1 MAVRVY
7 VAASFVVDEEF
18 QGLMILQSLKDYITT
33 RYPENDPKIVP
44 IGSLELEKCN
54 PVSKALTINV
64 A

>member
-7 VAASFVVDEEF
+7 VAASFVVDESF
-18 QGLMILQSLKDYITT
+18 QGLMILQSLKDYIAA

-44 IGSLELEKCN
+44 LGTLELEKCN
-54 PVSKALTINV
+54 PVSKALAANV